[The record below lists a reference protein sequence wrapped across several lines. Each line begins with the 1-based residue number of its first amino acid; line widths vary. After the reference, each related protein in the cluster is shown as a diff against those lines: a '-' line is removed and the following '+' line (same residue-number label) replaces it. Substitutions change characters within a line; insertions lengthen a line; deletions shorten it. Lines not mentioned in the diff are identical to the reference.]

1 MFNPVQETVVGP
13 STDQSADLAV
23 DVTQLVAVEQWTKQ
37 LGVTEAEL
45 RLAVAEVGT
54 SADEV
59 RTHLGVQ

>member
-13 STDQSADLAV
+13 PADQSADLAV

>member
-1 MFNPVQETVVGP
+1 MFNPVEEIVVSP
-13 STDQSADLAV
+13 PADQSAYLAV
-23 DVTQLVAVEQWTKQ
+23 DVTQLVAVEQWTKA

-54 SADEV
+54 SAAEV

>member
-13 STDQSADLAV
+13 PTDQSADLAV

-59 RTHLGVQ
+59 RTHLGV